1 VALTFFTAPSVL
13 IAINSDSPSGS
24 QPEKLSVRS
33 YPHPKLRGQLQFSD
47 KAAQRDPAQRLKD
60 LKARMQRKAD
70 REIAQ
75 AQPPSQP
82 PMPFQKAVLQVAAFF
97 SFGPGVRARPGS
109 GALITPEG
117 HLATNSHVIRSGGGF
132 CAQPPVQGELAPLI
146 VLLVTEDLQKPP
158 VPRYVADLIT
168 DDLQLDVAVLKI
180 SRELKEGLN
189 NLQELEEKV
198 SAAGSRD
205 AFLNQWA
212 KEGLVRSI
220 PIQPLILWDSDAALV
235 GQRVTALGYPR
246 PDDKLRNPSLNTDD
260 RGNIQAKPEGF
271 LRVGAA
277 FAAPGSSGG
286 AVVRSEEG
294 REYLIGIICA
304 GEFGTGQGVALAR
317 PINAAVDGPIK
328 AAQLTIN
335 QAPVA
340 HFIPKPL
347 LPRPRETVV
356 FDALERSRDRDG
368 SIQECQWQ
376 IKENGQS
383 LTLPG
388 CRVERSFPPD
398 SRPKVT
404 LTVRDDKGLSDVFSQ
419 EILLK
424 VEEGPCR
431 VKLRGSDGQLKAE
444 FDSIQAAINQA
455 GPGDVIEV
463 IPPTPPR
470 ACAESVEIKGKRELT
485 LRGAR
490 SIDEALAFVLAGD
503 GTKPTVL
510 ITDSENITLQG
521 LTITQGNPGVRAE
534 NSRAIRLKQSILKAN
549 RAHGILWVSSSGRV
563 SDDSRL
569 EDTLADLQGLFG
581 HGLTAEQKSVVDVID
596 TEVAENA
603 GAGVTALGESEL
615 KLEFVQVRGNEGGLL
630 IDGAKQVALRDV
642 KVRANS
648 KTGISAKK
656 TTLII
661 VSSWIEDNREDGLS
675 LTDVAAE
682 IKENTAIARNSDGIE
697 VRGTARLIL
706 QNSRISDN
714 EDNGL
719 FAWGSVQVSV
729 TNSTI
734 SSNKGIG
741 LFFQDSVQTMLANT
755 QVFDNGGSGLSAGGD
770 AVQVVLTNVQ
780 VLDNY
785 SSGLDVWDS
794 STVSLTSSQVSG
806 NGGSG
811 VSVEDSAQLVLAD
824 SVISDNGDYCMVFGS
839 DRICNGITVEWKAQV
854 TIINSIIRNN
864 TDWGV
869 AVTLRKCG
877 YSDFFTGKVI
887 LQGSNVVV
895 NNNRSRKHPQPGNLC
910 LADAPDAVIRPS
922 GPLLVVQPQRLVFWF
937 LSDGS
942 PLLPQRLILTNLG
955 STPLSWTATTGI
967 PGLQLKPTA
976 GSLTTD
982 QETELEVAVKP
993 QELAAQSYE
1002 GRITIAASGA
1012 QRNPIVVAVALRQAK
1027 ALRVPQDFSTI
1038 KEAVKAAEEGDVILI
1053 APGTYREN
1061 LIIKKPLTLR
1071 GAGRERTRI
1080 YGAAGDEPV
1089 LIIED
1094 NAQVALEALTV
1105 SGSEGDGIQIY
1116 DLSPVSLS
1124 NSVISGNKG
1133 DGLFVGDL
1141 AWVTLSNCQVSD
1153 NFYGLSIRGSAR
1165 ATIINST
1172 FNNDT
1177 ILMGVLSHAVISHTM
1192 MTGSRY
1198 VGILMEDASRAIISY
1213 SQISDNKQGGIL
1225 MEDSAYLE
1233 LHDSIIKDNKGPYSD
1248 TENIWMLDS
1257 TQATIVNSTISGSGD
1272 NGIEISD
1279 SAQVTLTNSTVSAN
1293 KSHGLHVKDSAQVR
1307 LLNSTISGNKGS
1319 GIAISDQ
1326 AQATIYN
1333 TTISDQHDD
1342 GTVEFPFAVGVSVRG
1357 SAKLELRDS
1366 VIKNNQDIGIL
1377 LRESAEATMRDT
1389 TISAN
1394 NTGISV
1400 WGSAQATIQENTIQG
1415 NKECG
1420 IWSSSDKPVRG
1431 GKNRM
1436 GDNLQGDLCGKVP
1449 PSLRIPLANQT
1460 DRIQLSVPQ
1469 DYKTLQEAIDAIA
1482 PGGTITI
1489 AAGTHNVAGLTIYK
1503 DVTLQGAAEQQTI
1516 VKGGIS
1522 ICCKAR
1528 QVQLEKLI
1536 VRESPVTGLLLS
1548 ADEAM
1553 RVAISDSAISA
1564 NRRHGIGVENSTQV
1578 TLQNSEISGNGHW
1591 GIYLYGSSQAMVSNT
1606 IVSRNGYDCAFLSNL
1621 GGWWGP
1627 PIWITVYICGGI
1639 EVGAKGQLE
1648 LRDSTIKDNKV
1659 NGIELEQSAQATIFN
1674 TLISGNGE
1682 GGIIIDDQS
1691 QATINS
1697 TKISGNG
1704 GHGLVVGDSHVMIS
1718 NTTIEGNGTSGWCN
1732 GRESFCNGIWAK
1744 SFSGVQVQLI
1754 VSDSIITNNKDWG
1767 MATWLKKCGYQDDFF
1782 AGSVIFQ
1789 GRNKI
1794 EGNNK
1799 SGDQNGMGNPGN
1811 HPWNRP
1817 EVPDGQVCLP

>member
-1 VALTFFTAPSVL
+1 MALTFFTAPSVL

-97 SFGPGVRARPGS
+97 SFGPRVQARPGS

-117 HLATNSHVIRSGGGF
+117 HLATNSHVIRSGRGF
-132 CAQPPVQGELAPLI
+132 CAQPPVQGDVAPLI

-158 VPRYVADLIT
+158 IPRYVADFVT
-168 DDLQLDVAVLKI
+168 DDPYLDIAVLKI

-220 PIQPLILWDSDAALV
+220 PIQPLTLWDSDAALV

-388 CRVERSFPPD
+388 CRLERSFPPD

-431 VKLRGSDGQLKAE
+431 AKLRGPDSQLKVDL
-444 FDSIQAAINQA
+444 DSIQAAINQA

-521 LTITQGNPGVRAE
+521 LTITQGNPGVRVE
-534 NSRAIRLKQSILKAN
+534 NSRAIRVKQSIFKAN
-549 RAHGILWVSSSGRV
+549 RAHGILWVNASGRV

-569 EDTLADLQGLFG
+569 EGNLADLQGLFG
-581 HGLTAEQKSVVDVID
+581 HGLTADQKSVVDVID

-697 VRGTARLIL
+697 ARGTARLIL
-706 QNSRISDN
+706 QNSRISD
-714 EDNGL
+714 
-719 FAWGSVQVSV
+719 
-729 TNSTI
+729 
-734 SSNKGIG
+734 
-741 LFFQDSVQTMLANT
+741 
-755 QVFDNGGSGLSAGGD
+755 
-770 AVQVVLTNVQ
+770 
-780 VLDNY
+780 
-785 SSGLDVWDS
+785 
-794 STVSLTSSQVSG
+794 
-806 NGGSG
+806 
-811 VSVEDSAQLVLAD
+811 
-824 SVISDNGDYCMVFGS
+824 
-839 DRICNGITVEWKAQV
+839 
-854 TIINSIIRNN
+854 
-864 TDWGV
+864 
-869 AVTLRKCG
+869 
-877 YSDFFTGKVI
+877 
-887 LQGSNVVV
+887 
-895 NNNRSRKHPQPGNLC
+895 
-910 LADAPDAVIRPS
+910 
-922 GPLLVVQPQRLVFWF
+922 
-937 LSDGS
+937 
-942 PLLPQRLILTNLG
+942 
-955 STPLSWTATTGI
+955 
-967 PGLQLKPTA
+967 
-976 GSLTTD
+976 
-982 QETELEVAVKP
+982 
-993 QELAAQSYE
+993 
-1002 GRITIAASGA
+1002 
-1012 QRNPIVVAVALRQAK
+1012 
-1027 ALRVPQDFSTI
+1027 
-1038 KEAVKAAEEGDVILI
+1038 
-1053 APGTYREN
+1053 
-1061 LIIKKPLTLR
+1061 
-1071 GAGRERTRI
+1071 
-1080 YGAAGDEPV
+1080 
-1089 LIIED
+1089 
-1094 NAQVALEALTV
+1094 
-1105 SGSEGDGIQIY
+1105 
-1116 DLSPVSLS
+1116 
-1124 NSVISGNKG
+1124 NKG

-1177 ILMGVLSHAVISHTM
+1177 ISMGVLSHAVISHTM